1 MKHSEEFN
9 IEIAEFCKNYNF
21 YVSPDKNRLFCRFYG
36 SIGKAAGLPDSLIKP
51 LETIICYLCTTL
63 HEWDDIVEKE
73 GLNDG
78 NYRIFIERIM
88 KSSIDKSVREISLSG
103 ELFDNICKSSME
115 KIYEYFLLE
124 EEAMKFI
131 SSEELI
137 LTLLEKGN
145 CDFEFYNDIFFTL
158 LKEDFIEDL
167 ASFLENYLIA
177 DLIADHITDL
187 KEDIENFS
195 YNPLLLLYRFR
206 KGQNSSYKETCKVLS
221 KEDPYQTLCKD
232 KIMEWFSLL
241 AHKEIKEARKKLEHI
256 NVHDTAKKEN
266 LSSRHALRVT
276 RHDSHTIKNL
286 LSLYLEGISQGFT
299 LFKKYDYLT
308 WMDRDKRDSCI
319 KLLLKPHP
327 WERFSLNDIG

>member
-1 MKHSEEFN
+1 MKNREEFN
-9 IEIAEFCKNYNF
+9 IEIADFCKNYNF

-51 LETIICYLCTTL
+51 LERIICYLCTTL
-63 HEWDDIVEKE
+63 HEWDNTVEKE

-88 KSSIDKSVREISLSG
+88 KSSIDKSVREISLPG

-137 LTLLEKGN
+137 LTLLKKGN
-145 CDFEFYNDIFFTL
+145 CDFEFYNGIFFTL
-158 LKEDFIEDL
+158 LKEDYIS
-167 ASFLENYLIA
+167 AIVSFLENYLIA

-195 YNPLLLLYRFR
+195 YNPLILIYRLHN
-206 KGQNSSYKETCKVLS
+206 GQNFSYTETCQNLS
-221 KEDPYQTLCKD
+221 REDHYQTLCKD
-232 KIMEWFSLL
+232 NVMEWFSLL

-256 NVHDTAKKEN
+256 NIHDITKKEN
-266 LSSRHALRVT
+266 LSSRHALPVT

-308 WMDRDKRDSCI
+308 WMDRDKRDLYI
-319 KLLLKPHP
+319 TLLLKPHP
-327 WERFSLNDIG
+327 WERLSLNDIG

>member
-1 MKHSEEFN
+1 MKNREEFN
-9 IEIAEFCKNYNF
+9 IEIAEFCKNHNF

-36 SIGKAAGLPDSLIKP
+36 SIGEAAGLPDSLITP
-51 LETIICYLCTTL
+51 LERIICYLCTTL
-63 HEWDDIVEKE
+63 HEWDNTVEKE

-78 NYRIFIERIM
+78 NYRTFIDRIR
-88 KSSIDKSVREISLSG
+88 KNSIEKDVSAISLPA
-103 ELFDNICKSSME
+103 ELFDNICKSSMK

-145 CDFEFYNDIFFTL
+145 CDFEFYNGIFFTL
-158 LKEDFIEDL
+158 MKEDYRGGIT
-167 ASFLENYLIA
+167 SFLEDYLIA

-195 YNPLLLLYRFR
+195 YNPLILLYRFR
-206 KGQNSSYKETCKVLS
+206 KEQNSSYKETCRELS
-221 KEDPYQTLCKD
+221 LEDPYQRLCKAN
-232 KIMEWFSLL
+232 IMGWFSLL
-241 AHKEIKEARKKLEHI
+241 AHKKIKEARKKLEYI
-256 NVHDTAKKEN
+256 KVNDKENKEN

-276 RHDSHTIKNL
+276 RHEHHTIKNL

-308 WMDRDKRDSCI
+308 WMDRDKRDLCI

-327 WERFSLNDIG
+327 WERLSLNDIG